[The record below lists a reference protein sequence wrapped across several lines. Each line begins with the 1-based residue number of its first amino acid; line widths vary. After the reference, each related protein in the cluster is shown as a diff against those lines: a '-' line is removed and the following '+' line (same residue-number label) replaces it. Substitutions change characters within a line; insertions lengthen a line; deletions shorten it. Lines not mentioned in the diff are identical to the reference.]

1 MKRVILDTNVLVS
14 ALLFKGRLARLVE
27 LWKTGAVVPVISKE
41 TFTELRQ
48 VLHYPKFALNADEI
62 RAIIEDEIIP
72 FFDVVD
78 IKEGVDGVCRDPYDD
93 MFLAAAVNAKA
104 AWIVTGDRDLLDV
117 GRYGDVEIV
126 TAQDFLEL
134 HDQSLKH

>member
-1 MKRVILDTNVLVS
+1 VKRVILDTNVLVS

-93 MFLAAAVNAKA
+93 MFLAAAVNARA

>member
-1 MKRVILDTNVLVS
+1 LKRVILDTNVLVS

-27 LWKTGAVVPVISKE
+27 LWKNGAIVPVISME
-41 TFTELRQ
+41 TFTDLRR

-62 RAIIEDEIIP
+62 RAIIEDEILP

-78 IKEGVDGVCRDPYDD
+78 IKEKVDGVCRDPHDD
-93 MFLAAAVNAKA
+93 MFLTAAVNARA

-117 GRYGDVEIV
+117 GRYAEVRIV
-126 TAQDFLEL
+126 TPQEFLENVL
-134 HDQSLKH
+134 IALT